1 MTAPDGFS
9 FDPLPGA
16 AEGVAF
22 PGASVSAGTALPGA
36 TVQQPV
42 PCDPG
47 FARRVAELAARR
59 GGTPTAIASAAL
71 LLGSAA
77 AEDPGPGPG
86 VLVLH
91 LPRREDPAAVRRAL
105 AAALDLAEGATVPAA
120 QADRLRNRVETLE
133 YRAKSLA
140 NALERVSFRPLD
152 GGVREVRDAAQI
164 FGFGNE
170 WCFDED
176 RVVRRF
182 RELAPVYHPDTGV
195 VACRERMAQL
205 IEARNLLIRH
215 VRVAYRAGAWRHRG

>member
-22 PGASVSAGTALPGA
+22 PGASLAAGPIASGPVS
-36 TVQQPV
+36 VQRISCHP
-42 PCDPG
+42 D
-47 FARRVAELAARR
+47 FARRVAELAVRR
-59 GGTPTAIASAAL
+59 GGTPSAVAAAAL

-77 AEDPGPGPG
+77 EDPGPGDG
-86 VLVLH
+86 VLELH
-91 LPRREDPAAVRRAL
+91 LARREDAAAVRRAL
-105 AAALDLAEGATVPAA
+105 ASALDLAGGATVPAA
-120 QADRLRNRVETLE
+120 QADRLRSRVETLE

-164 FGFGNE
+164 FGFVNE

-182 RELAPVYHPDTGV
+182 RELAPVYHPDTGI

-215 VRVAYRAGAWRHRG
+215 VRVAYRAGAWRKRG